1 MISQVD
7 KFYILYT
14 HTYTQLVNMNVSKEE
29 KRKEWGNIAGN
40 SSFSFLW
47 MPEMVLCIFVP
58 LDYKFH
64 KIETF
69 FCFIPHSILSIYAV
83 VLDIFYIYNRHIG

>member
-14 HTYTQLVNMNVSKEE
+14 HTYTQLVNMNLSKAA
-29 KRKEWGNIAGN
+29 KRKERSKTAG

-47 MPEMVLCIFVP
+47 VPEMGLCIFVP

-64 KIETF
+64 KIQTF
-69 FCFIPHSILSIYAV
+69 SYFIPHSILSIYTV
-83 VLDIFYIYNRHIG
+83 VLDIF